1 MWTGKIQDAVN
12 YMKKN
17 LYLLKFN
24 TVKPKL
30 RMQRMLA
37 IRICASIYAVQVCI
51 CSLHIAQSAHKY
63 LRNLKFSI
71 WQWDIETSV
80 AFEQRIAWQKV
91 RRAFTLFCCDLFCH
105 RIYLRW
111 HTTFWP
117 ATSGILV
124 TPFRSTHSFCA
135 DLIVQEAFRFS
146 CRWKLT

>member
-1 MWTGKIQDAVN
+1 
-12 YMKKN
+12 MKKK

-80 AFEQRIAWQKV
+80 AFEQKNCLAKGKTRV
-91 RRAFTLFCCDLFCH
+91 YFVL
-105 RIYLRW
+105 LR
-111 HTTFWP
+111 
-117 ATSGILV
+117 LV
-124 TPFRSTHSFCA
+124 LP
-135 DLIVQEAFRFS
+135 
-146 CRWKLT
+146 